1 MPVRTGDTVLVI
13 AGKEKGKRGTVLK
26 ILTKTQRVIV
36 EGINMRKRHQKPTQ
50 ANPRGGIT
58 EFPASMHRSNVLLVE
73 GDKAVRVDKR
83 GAAEAPKKTAPKKV
97 AAKKK

>member
-26 ILTKTQRVIV
+26 ILAKTQRLVV
-36 EGINMRKRHQKPTQ
+36 EGVNMRKRHQKPTQ
-50 ANPRGGIT
+50 ANPRGGIV

-73 GDKAVRVDKR
+73 GDAAVRADKR
-83 GAAEAPKKTAPKKV
+83 GAAAPKKAAPKKA